1 MKSTGW
7 IGSAHKPRVGRQI
20 STRRDLGCRF
30 HYLGMIG
37 SCRPCASSEWAPVA
51 AGGILVDAA
60 RDVHRQCPP
69 GKNAMK
75 HNPNCPPSSL
85 SPVALAPVVAVSPP
99 LGRSNWLANPKPKA
113 SVPAA
118 ICRKCKLGSIGK
130 VFREPR
136 LVVDHLSPVSRVS
149 HPSPAPPR
157 PLQPPN
163 AGRGVFSQ
171 RSIRVPQP

>member
-7 IGSAHKPRVGRQI
+7 GLALHTSRGWDDRLA
-20 STRRDLGCRF
+20 LGGIWDAGF
-30 HYLGMIG
+30 TMIG
-37 SCRPCASSEWAPVA
+37 SCRPCASS
-51 AGGILVDAA
+51 GGLLVDAA

-75 HNPNCPPSSL
+75 HNANCPP
-85 SPVALAPVVAVSPP
+85 PLASCTCPSCSRFSPP
-99 LGRSNWLANPKPKA
+99 GKVQLACQTQGFRA
-113 SVPAA
+113 CDDTQEV
-118 ICRKCKLGSIGK
+118 KLGSIGK

-136 LVVDHLSPVSRVS
+136 LVVDRLSPVSRVS
-149 HPSPAPPR
+149 SPSPAPLR

-171 RSIRVPQP
+171 WSIWAPQP